1 VARLTAK
8 DRAKLPAKDFGE
20 LGARKFPIVL
30 GALAWY
36 FCRDLF
42 SNQ

>member
-1 VARLTAK
+1 MWFAAGFTIGVVSAVGLS
-8 DRAKLPAKDFGE
+8 
-20 LGARKFPIVL
+20 V
-30 GALAWY
+30 WY